1 MEKIKLKLEV
11 LRSKLPSLPSLADAK
26 QRLLSYKASIP
37 TFKRPTVKV
46 PDFMMTASTVLS

>member
-1 MEKIKLKLEV
+1 MEKIKLKLE
-11 LRSKLPSLPSLADAK
+11 LIRSKLPSLPSLADAK
-26 QRLLSYKASIP
+26 QRVLSYKSSLP